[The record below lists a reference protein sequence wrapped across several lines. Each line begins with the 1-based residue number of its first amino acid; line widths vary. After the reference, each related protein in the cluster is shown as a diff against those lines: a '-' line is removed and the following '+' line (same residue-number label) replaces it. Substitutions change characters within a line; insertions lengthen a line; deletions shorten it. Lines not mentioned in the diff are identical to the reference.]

1 MKSISFRQLVKFSAC
16 LLLLT
21 VSSGCSRETWR
32 RAITVKVLQV
42 SYDDLGPE
50 AMVVSALGPQGRD
63 LTITVHHGATDK
75 QAQPRLLNVRQ
86 GMLLLRKNDR
96 RLSHTP
102 ENDALRA
109 RMARA
114 YDRMFQYYRTRRD
127 AMMATPPFFG
137 RGSVGRM
144 ILMPPMPPT
153 I

>member
-1 MKSISFRQLVKFSAC
+1 MKSISFRQLVKFSAY

-50 AMVVSALGPQGRD
+50 AMVVSVLGPRGRD

-75 QAQPRLLNVRQ
+75 QALPRLLNVRQ

-127 AMMATPPFFG
+127 AMMAIPPFFG
-137 RGSVGRM
+137 RGSMGRM